1 MPMNGASDTDNRNA
15 PAVLPR
21 SGFAAAQALLVIG
34 LLGAPFAGAE
44 PLQDHA
50 DIRAAAEAR
59 ARSAVTTVDGR
70 IDVVANPIDARVR
83 LAACDRPLT
92 TSIPYGNRQ
101 SPRVT
106 VEVRCQGAQPW
117 KIYVPVRTAVFRQ
130 VLIASRP
137 LTRGSILTPDDIILA
152 EFDTGLL
159 PRGYIVAGKHAV
171 GRKVRRAVKTGD
183 PITPALLETPATIR
197 RGQKVSLEARSGAL
211 TVRMAGI
218 ARSDGILGEVIEFE
232 NVTSKRPVQAIVR
245 SPQSAEILIR

>member
-1 MPMNGASDTDNRNA
+1 MPINGADKPHATTA
-15 PAVLPR
+15 PTAR
-21 SGFAAAQALLVIG
+21 RRCGGAAAHVLMLVG
-34 LLGAPFAGAE
+34 WLVAPTAGATAWH
-44 PLQDHA
+44 DHA

-59 ARSAVTTVDGR
+59 ARSAVATADGR

-83 LAACDRPLT
+83 LAACERPLM
-92 TSIPYGNRQ
+92 TSIPYGNKQ

-106 VEVRCQGAQPW
+106 VAVRCPGAKPW

-137 LTRGSILTPDDIILA
+137 LTRGSILTPGDIILA

-159 PRGYIVAGKHAV
+159 PRGYIVAATHAV

-218 ARSDGILGEVIEFE
+218 AQSDGILGEVIEFE
-232 NVTSKRPVQAIVR
+232 NTTSRRSVQAIVR